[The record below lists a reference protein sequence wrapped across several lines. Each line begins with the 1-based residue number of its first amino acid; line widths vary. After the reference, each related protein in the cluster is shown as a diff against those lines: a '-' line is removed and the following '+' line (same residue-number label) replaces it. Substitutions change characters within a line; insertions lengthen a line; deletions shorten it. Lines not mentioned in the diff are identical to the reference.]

1 MAALSSPWLR
11 QEVGGVGGGCWGD
24 VVCWFCDF
32 SCLHLKASAS
42 FRRETNLLQA
52 PFVYGRDTT
61 THESR

>member
-11 QEVGGVGGGCWGD
+11 QEVGGGGGCWWD

-52 PFVYGRDTT
+52 LFVYGRDTT
-61 THESR
+61 HESR